1 MAWWSRWKNTEA
13 FWTCNQWYPNI
24 SLQSLYTE
32 MLRSGCFQAGQR
44 PPSIPLFKFGKS
56 SDPSNYRPISV
67 LSALSKSFEK
77 HINTFLHILTKT
89 ACGLLH
95 PNQSGFRE
103 NHSCHTALTSL
114 ANQWF
119 SSINDNMLWCF
130 FVDHDFLLRKLAVYW
145 LSPETLAS
153 FLTYRKKTVHV
164 NASTSNVRSLKY
176 GVPQGSVLGPLLF
189 SIYINVLPLFIKACC
204 ERFADDT
211 TIHSSNSHLS
221 HYRRV
226 STVY

>member
-1 MAWWSRWKNTEA
+1 
-13 FWTCNQWYPNI
+13 
-24 SLQSLYTE
+24 

-119 SSINDNMLWCF
+119 SCINDNMLWCF
-130 FVDHDFLLRKLAVYW
+130 FVDHDFLLRKLAVYG
-145 LSPETLAS
+145 LSPGTLTLLAS
-153 FLTYRKKTVHV
+153 FLTDRKQTVHV
-164 NASTSNVRSLKY
+164 NASTSDVRSFKY

-189 SIYINVLPLFIKACC
+189 SIYINDLPLFIKACC
-204 ERFADDT
+204 GLFADDT
-211 TIHSSNSHLS
+211 TIHSTLISESYRN

-226 STVY
+226 STAC